1 MDMKTQLP
9 KEAGAW
15 GVFTSLTELKVI
27 FNTFMYHPEVLH
39 TYESLDRET
48 DGLFR

>member
-9 KEAGAW
+9 EGASAW
-15 GVFTSLTELKVI
+15 GVFTSLIKLKVI
-27 FNTFMYHPEVLH
+27 FTFVFHPVAVH
-39 TYESLDRET
+39 AYESLDRET